1 MRKNLTRTADSLRDA
16 AQQLLHIEI
25 LCERRCVNMEKYAK
39 AQMEVIEFE
48 AEDVITTSSCNGVNA
63 GIGGWGC
70 GTDNPGC
77 SSYCSELSTD

>member
-1 MRKNLTRTADSLRDA
+1 
-16 AQQLLHIEI
+16 
-25 LCERRCVNMEKYAK
+25 MEKYTK

-48 AEDVITTSSCNGVNA
+48 AEDVITSSGCNGVNA

-77 SSYCSELSTD
+77 SSYCPELSTD

>member
-1 MRKNLTRTADSLRDA
+1 
-16 AQQLLHIEI
+16 
-25 LCERRCVNMEKYAK
+25 MEKYTK

-48 AEDVITTSSCNGVNA
+48 AEDVITTSGCNGVNA
-63 GIGGWGC
+63 GCGGCGC